1 MSECPY
7 CGGNMAGRKHAD
19 GAFRREGRGPFRA
32 SDGGKVFGVCA
43 GIADHFG
50 WSRFAVRLIT
60 LLGLVF
66 FFPAVLIGYLLA
78 ALLLDRDDEQAP
90 HYHV

>member
-7 CGGNMAGRKHAD
+7 CGRRNENT
-19 GAFRREGRGPFRA
+19 FRREGRGPFRA
-32 SDGGKVFGVCA
+32 SHGGKVFGVCA

-50 WSRFAVRLIT
+50 WSRFVVRLIT

-66 FFPAVLIGYLLA
+66 FFPAVLIAYFLA
-78 ALLLDRDDEQAP
+78 ALLLDRDDVANSEREP